1 MTDVSYFYD
10 SNLVLLH
17 KVLSQGVHML
27 DSSIIPPSISRL
39 LVPGFFVLLLVLESI
54 HPLRRLKR
62 ARRGRYAVN
71 AALTGLG
78 FLTGVLTV
86 RPAALGAAVW
96 AQKHSAGLLHLVHLP
111 LWVQVAAGVLLM
123 DLSFYYWHRL
133 NHTRPLLWRFHN
145 VHHADPDMD
154 VTTSFRFHWGE
165 VLYSTV
171 FRLLQVSLLGVA
183 PLTYLLYEAAFNGAT
198 MFHHSNLRLPVAWER
213 RLNLVFV
220 TPRMHGV
227 HHSAVGPETNSNYA
241 VIFSWWDRLNRS
253 LRLNVGQPDIV
264 IGVPGYL
271 RPGDNRILPML
282 ALPFVRQR
290 PYWRW
295 PSGKAAIRVKSP
307 GAPVSSEVMA
317 A

>member
-1 MTDVSYFYD
+1 M
-10 SNLVLLH
+10 H
-17 KVLSQGVHML
+17 
-27 DSSIIPPSISRL
+27 IIDTAITSPSILRF
-39 LVPGFFVLLLVLESI
+39 LVPGIFVLLLALETLR
-54 HPLRRLKR
+54 PLRRLKR
-62 ARRGRYAVN
+62 RRGGRYVAN
-71 AALTGLG
+71 GALTGLG

-86 RPAALGAAVW
+86 RPAALGAAFW
-96 AQKHSAGLLHLVHLP
+96 GQQHSLGLLNLVHLP
-111 LWVQVAAGVLLM
+111 LWVQVAVGVLLM
-123 DLSFYYWHRL
+123 DLTFYYWHRL

-171 FRLLQVSLLGVA
+171 FRLLQVLLIGVV
-183 PLTYLLYEAAFNGAT
+183 PFTYLVYEVVFNGAT

-227 HHSAVGPETNSNYA
+227 HHSAVGIETNSNYS

-253 LRLNVGQPDIV
+253 LKLNVAPRDIV

-282 ALPFVRQR
+282 ALPFTRQR

-295 PSGKAAIRVKSP
+295 PSGKAALRIKSP
-307 GAPVSSEVMA
+307 GTPVSPGMMA

>member
-1 MTDVSYFYD
+1 MVDTAITSHSMARF
-10 SNLVLLH
+10 
-17 KVLSQGVHML
+17 
-27 DSSIIPPSISRL
+27 
-39 LVPGFFVLLLVLESI
+39 LVPGVFFLLLVLESLR
-54 HPLRRLKR
+54 PLRRLKR
-62 ARRGRYAVN
+62 VRGSRYVVN
-71 AALTGLG
+71 GALTGLG

-86 RPAALGAAVW
+86 RPAALGGALWV
-96 AQKHSAGLLHLVHLP
+96 QQHSFGLLNLVHLP
-111 LWVQVAAGVLLM
+111 LWVQVGAGVLLM
-123 DLSFYYWHRL
+123 DLTFYYWHRL

-171 FRLLQVSLLGVA
+171 FRLLQVSLIGVV
-183 PLTYLLYEAAFNGAT
+183 PLTYLVYEVVFNGAT

-213 RLNLVFV
+213 RLNRVFV

-227 HHSAVGPETNSNYA
+227 HHSAVGPETNSNYS

-253 LRLNVGQPDIV
+253 LRLNVASRDIV

-282 ALPFVRQR
+282 ALPFAQQR

-295 PSGKAAIRVKSP
+295 PSGKAALRSKPP
-307 GAPVSSEVMA
+307 GTPVPPGMMA

>member
-1 MTDVSYFYD
+1 MARF
-10 SNLVLLH
+10 
-17 KVLSQGVHML
+17 
-27 DSSIIPPSISRL
+27 
-39 LVPGFFVLLLVLESI
+39 LVPGIFVLLLVLEFLR
-54 HPLRRLKR
+54 PLRRLKR
-62 ARRGRYAVN
+62 ARGPRYLVN
-71 AALTGLG
+71 GALTGLG
-78 FLTGVLTV
+78 FLAGVLAV
-86 RPAALGAAVW
+86 RPAALGGALWV
-96 AQKHSAGLLHLVHLP
+96 QQHSVGLLNLVQLP

-123 DLSFYYWHRL
+123 DLTFYYWHRL

-171 FRLLQVSLLGVA
+171 FRLLQVSLIGVL
-183 PLTYLLYEAAFNGAT
+183 PLTYVVYEVIFNGAT

-213 RLNLVFV
+213 RLNRVFV

-227 HHSAVGPETNSNYA
+227 HHSAVGPETNSNYS

-253 LRLNVGQPDIV
+253 LRLNVGQRDIV

-282 ALPFVRQR
+282 ALPFAQQR

-295 PSGKAAIRVKSP
+295 PSGKASLRVKSP
-307 GAPVSSEVMA
+307 GTLESPGMMA